1 MELTDFLNIAVILVA
16 ITLIVIVL
24 LQARG
29 SGVGEMFGGG
39 GGGGGGGNYRTR
51 RGIERSLFQLTIL
64 LMIVF
69 VVLSA
74 LNVRA
79 HN

>member
-1 MELTDFLNIAVILVA
+1 MEIEDFLNIAVILVA
-16 ITLIVIVL
+16 LALIGTVL

-29 SGVGEMFGGG
+29 AGVGEMFGGG
-39 GGGGGGGNYRTR
+39 MGGSGYRTR
-51 RGIERSLFQLTIL
+51 RGVERVLFQLTIV
-64 LMIVF
+64 LMVVF
-69 VVLSA
+69 VILAA

>member
-16 ITLIVIVL
+16 ITLVAIVL

-29 SGVGEMFGGG
+29 SGIGEMF

-69 VVLSA
+69 VILSA
-74 LNVRA
+74 LSVRA

>member
-1 MELTDFLNIAVILVA
+1 MDSNDLLNIAVILVA
-16 ITLIVIVL
+16 ITLIVVVL

-29 SGVGEMFGGG
+29 SGIGDMFGGG
-39 GGGGGGGNYRTR
+39 GGGGGGGSYRTR
-51 RGIERSLFQLTIL
+51 RGIEKGLFQLTIIL
-64 LMIVF
+64 TIVF

-79 HN
+79 NS

>member
-16 ITLIVIVL
+16 ITLVAIVL

-29 SGVGEMFGGG
+29 SGIGEMFGG

-69 VVLSA
+69 VILSA

>member
-16 ITLIVIVL
+16 ITLVAIVL

-29 SGVGEMFGGG
+29 SGIGEMF

-69 VVLSA
+69 VILSA